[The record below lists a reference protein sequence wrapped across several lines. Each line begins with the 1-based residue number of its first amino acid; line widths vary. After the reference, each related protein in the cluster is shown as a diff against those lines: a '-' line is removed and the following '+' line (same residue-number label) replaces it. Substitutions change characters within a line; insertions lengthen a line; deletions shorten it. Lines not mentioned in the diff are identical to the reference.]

1 MKKTFFGLLVGTL
14 ALIFF
19 SCSIPITIPDTL
31 DYDFEITPEN
41 ITFKTTPLNANEWTQ
56 YKLPAVEVTN
66 ILKDID
72 IPFDA
77 KIKKIELTV
86 TATVTE
92 PENFESF
99 DYKIYISR
107 TGYSSGESDL
117 AIKGT
122 MKPGV
127 TTKTVDSKEY
137 GGIDNLRK
145 FFVSDEEKATFY
157 VVIEH
162 NYNYEETENVEGQIS
177 IEGTVY
183 VGL

>member
-1 MKKTFFGLLVGTL
+1 MKKILFGLLVGTL
-14 ALIFF
+14 ALFFF

-41 ITFKTTPLNANEWTQ
+41 VSFETTTINNNEWSE
-56 YKLPAVEVTN
+56 YRFEPDVEN
-66 ILKDID
+66 PLIDAD

-99 DYKIYISR
+99 EYKIYISK
-107 TGYSSGESDL
+107 TGYSSSESDL
-117 AIKGT
+117 AIEGT
-122 MKPGV
+122 MKPG
-127 TTKTVDSKEY
+127 TTKVTVDSTEY
-137 GGIDNLRK
+137 GGIENMREFL
-145 FFVSDEEKATFY
+145 VSDIESATFY
-157 VVIEH
+157 TVIKH